1 MTNETFNRKKVSAI
15 LEERGLTIT
24 EAAEKCGTSRS
35 VMSQWLRGRRNPK
48 RPAIQKIADALTLN
62 ISDISAYHDNDLVT
76 PPLDDAP
83 LPEPDDKAHAVIF
96 VYVLAELKRQV
107 AISGQVKVAEK
118 LGISASQISLLIN
131 GKAEIS
137 DLKLSAFLR
146 LLPNMEIKFNSE
158 TDVEFTEVKSALH
171 ELIERMTPDDAAI
184 AMNIILAALP
194 KYKQ

>member
-1 MTNETFNRKKVSAI
+1 MTNETFDRKKVSAI

-35 VMSQWLRGRRNPK
+35 VMSQWLCGRRNPK

-62 ISDISAYHDNDLVT
+62 ISDISTYHDNDLVT
-76 PPLDDAP
+76 PFFDTTP
-83 LPEPDDKAHAVIF
+83 LPDPDTEAHMPIF
-96 VYVLAELKRQV
+96 AYVLAELKRQV

-158 TDVEFTEVKSALH
+158 TDVEFTEIKSALH
-171 ELIERMTPDDAAI
+171 NLIERMTNDEATI